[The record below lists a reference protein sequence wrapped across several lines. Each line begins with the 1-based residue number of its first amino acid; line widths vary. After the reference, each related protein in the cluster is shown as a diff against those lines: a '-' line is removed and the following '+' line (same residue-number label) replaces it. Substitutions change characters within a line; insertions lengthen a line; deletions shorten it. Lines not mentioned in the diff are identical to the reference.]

1 MTLRE
6 GSSLYYATRRLDD
19 DVRAR
24 VTSLLL
30 LFDTLATAV
39 FDVQEPQVAEKK
51 IHWWHEEI
59 DRLYQHEARHPHTK
73 TLQPWITQ
81 ACPDKALWLSVLAVN
96 NQLRFVN
103 TDTEAALEQQLVD
116 DYGSRLTIVNSVL
129 THISDAQTGT
139 SPLQPGT
146 PPSWVRP
153 FSLGLGYVDKLINF
167 NRLYQHGHIAFAEE
181 SWEHAALK
189 PEAARE
195 PDSKQALDN
204 LLHAIIPRAQTHL
217 GDGIEAISQ
226 VPTPMLK
233 PLWTLTALRQ
243 RQLALWQRKNH
254 NPLNA
259 SMSLTPAAKAWRAWR
274 TAAKADK
281 LIRQ

>member
-6 GSSLYYATRRLDD
+6 GSSLYYATRHLDD

-24 VTSLLL
+24 VTSLLV

-39 FDVQEPQVAEKK
+39 TDVQEPQVAEKK

-73 TLQPWITQ
+73 SLQPWITQ
-81 ACPDKALWLSVLAVN
+81 ACPDKAPWLSVLAVN
-96 NQLRFVN
+96 NQMRFVN
-103 TDTEAALEQQLVD
+103 TETESALEQQLID

-129 THISDAQTGT
+129 TPVTDSQKESDMM
-139 SPLQPGT
+139 LPGT
-146 PPSWVRP
+146 PPQWARP
-153 FSLGLGYVDKLINF
+153 YSLGLGHVDKLINF
-167 NRLYQHGHIAFAEE
+167 NRLYQQGHIAFAEE
-181 SWEHAALK
+181 SWQRAALK

-195 PDSKQALDN
+195 TDNKQALDN
-204 LLHAIIPRAQTHL
+204 LLHAIISRAQAHL

-226 VPTPMLK
+226 VPAPMLK
-233 PLWTLTALRQ
+233 LLWTLTALRQ
-243 RQLALWQRKNH
+243 QQLTLWQRKNH

-274 TAAKADK
+274 TEAKADR
-281 LIRQ
+281 LLRQ